1 MKSERL
7 YPLSEVCDHLPIRRS
22 YKTMYDW
29 TQQGVLGNN
38 GERVMLEY
46 RKVAGVRFTSVE
58 SYYRFIEEQ
67 NEVST

>member
-1 MKSERL
+1 
-7 YPLSEVCDHLPIRRS
+7 
-22 YKTMYDW
+22 MYDW